1 MVRVKN
7 PQDFWSGIL
16 FIAFGGL
23 ALWFGWN
30 YKIGSL
36 SGIGPGFLPM
46 LLSVGLLGV
55 GGLLAL
61 RALAIDGP
69 AIEKSQMLP
78 QLFILAAIAV
88 FAFGIERLGL
98 ALTVTAV
105 AVTAS
110 FARRGMPWWEVIGLA
125 VGLAVLCVVLFVQLL
140 GQPFMVWPI

>member
-23 ALWFGWN
+23 ALWFGRD
-30 YKIGSL
+30 YAIGTL
-36 SGIGPGFLPM
+36 SRIGPGFLPVM
-46 LLSVGLLGV
+46 LSIGLLAV

-69 AIEKSQMLP
+69 AIEKSRMLP
-78 QLFILAAIAV
+78 QLCILAAIAV

-98 ALTVTAV
+98 ALTVMAV

-110 FARRGMPWWEVIGLA
+110 FARRGMPWWEVIGLSIM
-125 VGLAVLCVVLFVQLL
+125 LAVLCVVLFVQLL
-140 GQPFMVWPI
+140 WQPFMVWPI

>member
-23 ALWFGWN
+23 ALWLGRD
-30 YKIGSL
+30 YAMGTLAK
-36 SGIGPGFLPM
+36 IGPGFLPVV
-46 LLSVGLLGV
+46 LSVGLLGV
-55 GGLLAL
+55 GGVLAL
-61 RALAIDGP
+61 RALAVEGP
-69 AIEKSQMLP
+69 AIEKSQVVP

-98 ALTVTAV
+98 VLTVMAV

-110 FARRGMPWWEVIGLA
+110 FAWRRMNWLEVIALA
-125 VGLAVLCVVLFVQLL
+125 IGLAVLCFVLFVQLL
-140 GQPFMVWPI
+140 GQPFAVWPV

>member
-16 FIAFGGL
+16 FIVFGAL
-23 ALWFGWN
+23 ALWFGRD
-30 YKIGSL
+30 YAIGTL
-36 SGIGPGFLPM
+36 NRIGPGFLPVM
-46 LLSVGLLGV
+46 LSVGLLAV

-69 AIEKSQMLP
+69 AIEKSQVVP
-78 QLFILAAIAV
+78 QLVILAAIAV

-98 ALTVTAV
+98 ALTVAAV

-110 FARRGMPWWEVIGLA
+110 FAKRGMHWLEVIGLG
-125 VGLAVLCVVLFVQLL
+125 VGLSALCVVLFVELL
-140 GQPFMVWPI
+140 GQPFMVWPF